1 MGDQLSFEELRERRP
16 KPPQETLR
24 GLTLWQPWAH
34 AVAHLGKRIENRP
47 WRPWPSIVGELI
59 AIHAAARVD
68 VATEAAAAEWI
79 RQRTG
84 VGVPEAATLPRGAIV
99 AVARVTGCVE
109 ASRDP
114 WFMGPFGW
122 TLTEVVAL
130 PFPIPIRGAQGLWPM
145 HAEVAR
151 EALAA
156 WRRVHG

>member
-1 MGDQLSFEELRERRP
+1 MAERLIYYELSPDREGYMRSHEHDEF
-16 KPPQETLR
+16 KVFYTS
-24 GLTLWQPWAH
+24 AD
-34 AVAHLGKRIENRP
+34 
-47 WRPWPSIVGELI
+47 
-59 AIHAAARVD
+59 AARRAGDAVFERLIT
-68 VATEAAAAEWI
+68 AFKEKIAAHKPEIEAAAAEWI

-84 VGVPEAATLPRGAIV
+84 VVVPEAATLPRGAIV

-109 ASRDP
+109 ASSDP